1 MEGRVVVGGNGM
13 QRDPHQLSLHD
24 ALFCE
29 RGVEVRGI
37 ERIEPI
43 PERDVRG
50 RRLLRLKCDQAMDCV
65 DDVEWLAPQQELSSE
80 GRSIELSSRNVHTRM
95 VTQGRRMAPS

>member
-1 MEGRVVVGGNGM
+1 M

-24 ALFCE
+24 ALLGE
-29 RGVEVRGI
+29 GGVEVRGI

-50 RRLLRLKCDQAMDCV
+50 RRLLRLKCDQAMDRV
-65 DDVEWLAPQQELSSE
+65 DDVEWLAPQQELPSE
-80 GRSIELSSRNVHTRM
+80 GRSVELSSGNVHTRM
-95 VTQGRRMAPS
+95 VTQARAAAAPNVA